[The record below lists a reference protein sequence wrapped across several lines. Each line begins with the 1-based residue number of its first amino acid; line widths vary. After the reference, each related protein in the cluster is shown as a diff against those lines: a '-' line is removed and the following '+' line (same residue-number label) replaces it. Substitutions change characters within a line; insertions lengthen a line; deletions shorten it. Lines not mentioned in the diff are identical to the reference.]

1 MPIPAGPSS
10 ELPTWAPSRERVAA
24 YVPRRTHVGATS
36 GWGTILSVFTDETRP
51 TGIQVD
57 STILSACNWILL
69 ATGALHESLHEAGAD
84 LAAMRAAGLVATTW
98 PDNRDDIT
106 DDAQVLL
113 REATAMRKDLAA
125 ANIALTA
132 DNPAVDEAALLP
144 DFWFPA
150 VADEVTW

>member
-24 YVPRRTHVGATS
+24 YVPRRTHVGVTG
-36 GWGTILSVFTDETRP
+36 GWGSILSTFTDDTRP

-57 STILSACNWILL
+57 STILSACNWTLL
-69 ATGALHESLHEAGAD
+69 ATGALHESLTEPAAD
-84 LAAMRAAGLVATTW
+84 VAAQRAAGLAALTW
-98 PDNRDDIT
+98 PDNRQEIKEEAET
-106 DDAQVLL
+106 LL
-113 REATAMRKDLAA
+113 KLAEQMRKDLAA

-132 DNPAVDEAALLP
+132 DNPAIDEAALLP